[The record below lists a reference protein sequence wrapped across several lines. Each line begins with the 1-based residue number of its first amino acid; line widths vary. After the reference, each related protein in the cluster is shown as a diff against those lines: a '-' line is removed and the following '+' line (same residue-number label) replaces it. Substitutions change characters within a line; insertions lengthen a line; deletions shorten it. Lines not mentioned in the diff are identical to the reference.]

1 MVYSYQV
8 IKFQTIS
15 FVQGIHWSQSV
26 GDKGILY
33 KSIKDPY
40 SKLIVQSPNGSKKL
54 YHVPKD
60 RTVVVTND
68 IIHFL
73 GESSWIL
80 FLIPKFTKLNLY
92 HQFSAKI
99 LLELN
104 KKVFGN
110 IITQEIIGS
119 EPSITEIKINFKREY
134 RRSFRTTKNLWK
146 TYQH

>member
-15 FVQGIHWSQSV
+15 FIQGIHWSQSV

-40 SKLIVQSPNGSKKL
+40 SKLIVQSQNGSKKL

-73 GESSWIL
+73 GESS
-80 FLIPKFTKLNLY
+80 
-92 HQFSAKI
+92 
-99 LLELN
+99 
-104 KKVFGN
+104 
-110 IITQEIIGS
+110 
-119 EPSITEIKINFKREY
+119 
-134 RRSFRTTKNLWK
+134 
-146 TYQH
+146 